1 MSFTGY
7 ELFSDI
13 RDRPDLHPN
22 EFLIKDLVG
31 LDVFKNNN
39 EKKDKKLKNYL

>member
-13 RDRPDLHPN
+13 RDRPELHSD

-31 LDVFKNNN
+31 LDVLKNNIDKN
-39 EKKDKKLKNYL
+39 GKK

>member
-13 RDRPDLHPN
+13 RDRPELLSD

-31 LDVFKNNN
+31 LDVLKNNIDKN
-39 EKKDKKLKNYL
+39 GKK